1 MDKQTAT
8 HKNTMKP
15 TVQSIRESLALGPYF
30 FSKDTLKF
38 FGQTMRSFKVE
49 WHDKGQGVIRLF
61 APIRSK
67 GRIVGTTECFLDVSN
82 PSNFKEV

>member
-1 MDKQTAT
+1 
-8 HKNTMKP
+8 MKP

-49 WHDKGQGVIRLF
+49 WYDKEKSIVRLF
-61 APIRSK
+61 APMKSNGEHMGI
-67 GRIVGTTECFLDVSN
+67 TERFVDVSDTA
-82 PSNFKEV
+82 NFKEV

>member
-1 MDKQTAT
+1 
-8 HKNTMKP
+8 MKP

-61 APIRSK
+61 APIRSQ
-67 GRIVGTTECFLDVSN
+67 GRIIGTTERFIDVSN

>member
-1 MDKQTAT
+1 
-8 HKNTMKP
+8 MKP
-15 TVQSIRESLALGPYF
+15 TIQSIRESLALGPYF

-49 WHDKGQGVIRLF
+49 WHDKEQGIIRLF
-61 APIRSK
+61 APIKNQRQII
-67 GRIVGTTECFLDVSN
+67 GNTERFLDVSD

>member
-1 MDKQTAT
+1 
-8 HKNTMKP
+8 MKP

-49 WHDKGQGVIRLF
+49 WHDKEKGIVRLF
-61 APIRSK
+61 APMKSNGERM
-67 GRIVGTTECFLDVSN
+67 GTTERFIDVSDN
-82 PSNFKEV
+82 ANFKEV